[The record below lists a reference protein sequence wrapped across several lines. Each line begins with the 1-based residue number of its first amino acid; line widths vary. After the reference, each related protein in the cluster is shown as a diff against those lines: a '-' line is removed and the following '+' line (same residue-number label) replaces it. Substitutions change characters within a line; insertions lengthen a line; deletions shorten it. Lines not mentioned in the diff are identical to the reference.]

1 MKVLVLGSLD
11 GTEVGEQFSGYKMV
25 EALSK
30 HADVT
35 LLSLQRKGRRPV
47 QDQLPNARVIT
58 WDEPEWLSR
67 FERFYAMAK
76 PAWPLLTRHAER
88 WLRTALA
95 GGERFDVAHQ
105 LLPQAMRHR
114 CPFRKFDIPYVIGPL
129 GGSLETPADFV
140 SEVVESTLIGRLR
153 RMDKT
158 LLKYD
163 SGLRASYREASL
175 ILGVAPYVQQH
186 LSSINLQRFDV
197 FLERAGDVDEQRKPK
212 ARTSGELKL
221 LFVGRVIRTKGLR
234 DAIRSLPSVLRA
246 SRVRLTVAGDGPD
259 LENCKREA
267 RELGIQESVEFLG
280 RVPREVVNELYDSHD
295 VFLFPSFR
303 EPMGGVL
310 FEALEKGIP
319 IITTTLGGPGY
330 IVDESCGINLEA
342 KTREQF
348 PRAIA
353 DAVLH
358 LDSNRELLMQLSAG
372 ALARA
377 RVFGSW
383 DEKAAGLVS
392 LYEELVQH
400 RPDNTMAS

>member
-11 GTEVGEQFSGYKMV
+11 GTEVGEQYSGYKMV
-25 EALSK
+25 EALSR

-47 QDQLPNARVIT
+47 RDQLPHAKVVT

-76 PAWPLLTRHAER
+76 PAWPLLTRNAER
-88 WLRTALA
+88 WLQDALRS
-95 GGERFDVAHQ
+95 GERFDVAHQ

-129 GGSLETPADFV
+129 GGSLETPGDFA

-153 RMDKT
+153 KLDKT

-163 SGLRASYREASL
+163 GGLQESYRRASL
-175 ILGVAPYVQQH
+175 ILGVAPYVQEH
-186 LSSINLQRFDV
+186 LASIELNRFEV
-197 FLERAGDVDEQRKPK
+197 FLERAGDVDEQRLPK
-212 ARTSGELKL
+212 ARTDRALKL

-234 DAIRSLPSVLRA
+234 DAIRSLPHVLDTA
-246 SRVRLTVAGDGPD
+246 EVSLTVAGDGPD
-259 LENCKREA
+259 LESCKREA
-267 RELGIQESVEFLG
+267 KELGLQQHVDFLG
-280 RVPREVVNELYDSHD
+280 RVPRETVNELYESHD
-295 VFLFPSFR
+295 IFLFPSFR

-319 IITTTLGGPGY
+319 IITTNLGGPGY
-330 IVDESCGINLEA
+330 IVNDSCGVNLEVE
-342 KTREQF
+342 TRQQF

-353 DAVLH
+353 DAILH
-358 LDSNRELLMQLSAG
+358 LDADRELLMQLSAG

-377 RVFGSW
+377 SVFGNW
-383 DEKAAGLVS
+383 DEKAEALVS
-392 LYEELVQH
+392 LYRELI
-400 RPDNTMAS
+400 